1 MSKNSGRKG
10 HWLTLPYQC
19 SSTKEMRAG
28 IKQGCLEAE
37 ADAEAMRGAAYWLT
51 PHGLL
56 NGLSDITYL
65 GVVPS
70 TKGWV
75 LLHQ

>member
-1 MSKNSGRKG
+1 
-10 HWLTLPYQC
+10 
-19 SSTKEMRAG
+19 MRAG
-28 IKQGCLEAE
+28 IKQGCLEVE
-37 ADAEAMRGAAYWLT
+37 ADAEAVRGAAYWLT